1 MDKFIANL
9 ILSDKAKELSSQS
22 LRVYL
27 TLRADVST
35 NSTHTSR
42 VYKKSGELVS
52 GLSVQTVAEIS
63 NEPVE
68 TVKRVL
74 NDLVKRGWVKV
85 KREGKSDKLYQ
96 LGTCPDAEVSWFI
109 DGEPSEPEELSTADK
124 IRALAKE
131 SKERKDATKRVSLSK
146 ETKRKLGREIL
157 GGIETGIDS
166 DKKKR
171 RKLMN
176 LFKSRYKEAYS
187 EDDDIFSSGP
197 WGTPAPQANAYMKR
211 FYDWIGDPEKAEQII
226 NFLFDNWKEIHAV
239 IGGNKRPSL
248 NILGTKVLC
257 GKLQLF
263 ESEGIPKPRKKE
275 TTATRYDKKESE
287 ADPDVGWGD

>member
-1 MDKFIANL
+1 
-9 ILSDKAKELSSQS
+9 
-22 LRVYL
+22 
-27 TLRADVST
+27 
-35 NSTHTSR
+35 
-42 VYKKSGELVS
+42 
-52 GLSVQTVAEIS
+52 
-63 NEPVE
+63 
-68 TVKRVL
+68 
-74 NDLVKRGWVKV
+74 
-85 KREGKSDKLYQ
+85 
-96 LGTCPDAEVSWFI
+96 
-109 DGEPSEPEELSTADK
+109 
-124 IRALAKE
+124 
-131 SKERKDATKRVSLSK
+131 
-146 ETKRKLGREIL
+146 
-157 GGIETGIDS
+157 
-166 DKKKR
+166 
-171 RKLMN
+171 MN